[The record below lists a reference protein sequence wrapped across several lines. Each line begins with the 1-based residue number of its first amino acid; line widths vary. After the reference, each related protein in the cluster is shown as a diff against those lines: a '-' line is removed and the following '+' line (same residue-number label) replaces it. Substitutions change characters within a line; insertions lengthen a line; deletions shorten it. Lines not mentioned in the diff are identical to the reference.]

1 MISRREE
8 EIVGLPTFPTSNE
21 EISHFLDS
29 RRADQFYP
37 SSSLR
42 FRLCAYWH
50 TTLIAP

>member
-8 EIVGLPTFPTSNE
+8 EIAAIAAFPTSNK

-29 RRADQFYP
+29 LRAGQFYP

-50 TTLIAP
+50 TALIAP